1 MHVVEELY
9 CGGCG
14 SALEDLNATRCKYC
28 RKAIVVRNVSQL
40 DSATPQMLQEL
51 MRQYERGD
59 VAGTASQSGGPA
71 ELPTG
76 SVEFSIGVCLL
87 KLKLYA
93 KAQQKFEAAIE
104 KELYNPE
111 VYLYAAVSLLGGKKA
126 FLAPMPVIRKALE
139 YVDAARMIENKG
151 IYSLFAGYLKYD
163 FFARKFLRISPDY
176 REEIQDALSCGLT
189 QEEFDRL
196 FSLLHVSCPEDLLS

>member
-59 VAGTASQSGGPA
+59 VAGTTDQAGGPA
-71 ELPTG
+71 ELPSG

-87 KLKLYA
+87 KLRLYA

-104 KELYNPE
+104 KE
-111 VYLYAAVSLLGGKKA
+111 YLGELTEYAKQEPIHLEPWDPMGT
-126 FLAPMPVIRKALE
+126 LA
-139 YVDAARMIENKG
+139 D
-151 IYSLFAGYLKYD
+151 
-163 FFARKFLRISPDY
+163 
-176 REEIQDALSCGLT
+176 
-189 QEEFDRL
+189 
-196 FSLLHVSCPEDLLS
+196 